1 MLTDGS
7 CHTPLQLVVEAGSID
22 AALLERCT
30 TGASISA
37 TGTLKQSLGRNQSI
51 ELAVHAIE
59 VLGDSDIEKYP
70 LQKKSHSWEFLREI
84 AHLRPRTNTFGAV
97 FRVRNVLAYEVHQF
111 FQSQGFM
118 WVHTP
123 IITSSDCEGAGAM
136 FQVTTLDPTNPPK
149 TDSGKIDY
157 SKDFFGKRS
166 HLTVSGQLE
175 GEMFATAFRH
185 IYTFGPTFRAE
196 NSHTS
201 RHLSEFWMIEP
212 EMAFADLQDGI
223 VLADALLKHL
233 FHAALKQ
240 CSEDLSFL
248 EQFYKNIS
256 LQSLEQLANS
266 TMKTITYTDA
276 IAELEKEKEHE
287 RFLTEQ
293 LFKGPV
299 AVCNYPKEIKAFYMR
314 SNDDNKTV
322 AAVDI
327 LVPGIGEIIGGS
339 QREERLDYLEKRMRE
354 LDIPTSEMQWYLDS
368 RRFGTVPHVGFGLG
382 FERLVQYIT
391 GMTNIRDVIP
401 FPRTPNSLA

>member
-1 MLTDGS
+1 
-7 CHTPLQLVVEAGSID
+7 
-22 AALLERCT
+22 
-30 TGASISA
+30 
-37 TGTLKQSLGRNQSI
+37 
-51 ELAVHAIE
+51 
-59 VLGDSDIEKYP
+59 
-70 LQKKSHSWEFLREI
+70 
-84 AHLRPRTNTFGAV
+84 
-97 FRVRNVLAYEVHQF
+97 
-111 FQSQGFM
+111 
-118 WVHTP
+118 
-123 IITSSDCEGAGAM
+123 M

-276 IAELEKEKEHE
+276 IAELEKEKERFQYPVSWGVDIQAEHE